1 MKFFIDTANLEE
13 IKEAKSW
20 GILDGVTTNPTLIA
34 KENKPFKEVI
44 LAIAREVEGPVSV
57 EVISTDYEGMVKEAR
72 LLASLAKNFV
82 IKIPMTKDG
91 IKATKTLSSEGIKVN
106 VTLVF
111 SVNQGLLAAK
121 AGAYFISPFVGRLDD
136 IGEDGMEVVSVLKE
150 ILEYYNFSSQV
161 LASSIRHPKHIIEAA
176 LAGADIV
183 TVPFKVLELL
193 FKHPLTDIGLERFL
207 KDWQAVP
214 DKSFI

>member
-13 IKEAKSW
+13 IKEAKSL